1 MRFFDL
7 QYEYLAYV
15 NGQLIE
21 RKYGSTITKVRKNL
35 LYLMRKHNDLV
46 FYQIFKLSHRNYGSE
61 RRNLET
67 GWVDIEG
74 RFRKTY
80 IRDDRVVRKRVT
92 STK

>member
-21 RKYGSTITKVRKNL
+21 QKYGSTITKVRKNL

>member
-15 NGQLIE
+15 NGELIE